1 MTTINENW
9 SDAHLSVTAHMTA
22 LLNVIRDLGYNPSHH
37 ISYDRSNQHLLL
49 EEELVQKHDEIKAAY
64 DAYLKACDD
73 RQAELERVQE
83 LPKLDIGFS
92 AES

>member
-1 MTTINENW
+1 MNTINENW
-9 SDAHLSVTAHMTA
+9 TDAHLNVTNHMTA

-37 ISYDRSNQHLLL
+37 ISYDRTNQHLVL
-49 EEELVQKHDEIKAAY
+49 EDELVQKHREIASAY
-64 DAYLKACDD
+64 EAYLKACDD
-73 RQAELERVQE
+73 RQAELERVQK